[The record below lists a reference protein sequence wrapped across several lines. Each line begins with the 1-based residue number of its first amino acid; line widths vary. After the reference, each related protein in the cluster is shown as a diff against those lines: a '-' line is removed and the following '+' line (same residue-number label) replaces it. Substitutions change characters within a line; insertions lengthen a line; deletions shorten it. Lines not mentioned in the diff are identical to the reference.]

1 MNTATIEN
9 RGHEWG
15 MEGEGLSHYR
25 NQPKTFF
32 AFERRNRFFPSRTN
46 AGSVRPPLAKLLI
59 GQKRGNKWLGIE
71 ARKMSFFYFSHYFKP
86 NSSLS
91 LEFGVGGVVVHETV
105 KEIGKMF
112 FVGTL
117 TDLLYTRN
125 YVGRGS
131 NMRLALEA
139 HTV

>member
-1 MNTATIEN
+1 
-9 RGHEWG
+9 
-15 MEGEGLSHYR
+15 
-25 NQPKTFF
+25 
-32 AFERRNRFFPSRTN
+32 
-46 AGSVRPPLAKLLI
+46 
-59 GQKRGNKWLGIE
+59 
-71 ARKMSFFYFSHYFKP
+71 MSFSYFSHYLKP

-117 TDLLYTRN
+117 TDLLYIRN

-131 NMRLALEA
+131 NMRLALETR
-139 HTV
+139 TV